1 MPPNGQDIR
10 IGSTR
15 SSAQHIRSAR
25 ASGTR
30 WADPGCPIALAVLRL
45 MSNSYLVGAW
55 AVVTETTDP
64 TQPGVAFRCSSELEA
79 KGTEFY
85 GRTAPLIATKEPPS
99 STNQPGHRTPPS
111 CRAISLVSSRSTYP
125 ACNARPVHT
134 KCQDRTHAPQRA
146 AGLSGAPTGRDSFPV
161 RQAHSFRR
169 SDTQGDCRPIGAS
182 RRVETRQGHRQHSD
196 RQDRTEDGICLEPP
210 IEFARIPQIVPPDA
224 VSHDDPSLR
233 PVTSRSSCSPGHA
246 STDCVG
252 ANARGKSAGG
262 MI

>member
-1 MPPNGQDIR
+1 
-10 IGSTR
+10 
-15 SSAQHIRSAR
+15 
-25 ASGTR
+25 
-30 WADPGCPIALAVLRL
+30 LAVLRL

>member
-1 MPPNGQDIR
+1 MTGR
-10 IGSTR
+10 RLSR
-15 SSAQHIRSAR
+15 SDERAPVHSITSSAR
-25 ASGTR
+25 ASTVGGTSR
-30 WADPGCPIALAVLRL
+30 PSALAVLRL

-111 CRAISLVSSRSTYP
+111 CRAISLCRGNGSFDVR
-125 ACNARPVHT
+125 
-134 KCQDRTHAPQRA
+134 QRA
-146 AGLSGAPTGRDSFPV
+146 GFGRCNLGQRFL
-161 RQAHSFRR
+161 H
-169 SDTQGDCRPIGAS
+169 
-182 RRVETRQGHRQHSD
+182 RRVHWRE
-196 RQDRTEDGICLEPP
+196 
-210 IEFARIPQIVPPDA
+210 
-224 VSHDDPSLR
+224 
-233 PVTSRSSCSPGHA
+233 